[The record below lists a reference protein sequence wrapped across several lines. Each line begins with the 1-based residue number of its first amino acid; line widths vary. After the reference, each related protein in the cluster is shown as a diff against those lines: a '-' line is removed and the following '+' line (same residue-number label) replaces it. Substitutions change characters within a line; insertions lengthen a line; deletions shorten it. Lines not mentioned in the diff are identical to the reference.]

1 MMRFAIANQTLLQ
14 WPVCSNC
21 GRTHVVWLVSGM
33 DQRQSAR
40 IFSPF
45 NNFVQIELLLEVKS
59 NRSSR
64 SSRNCYD
71 ECFPIHLLRSLIRS
85 SLHNDGGQC
94 IECVECIECV
104 AFSTFKCNST
114 TERMLI
120 TCFCL
125 SPVQANWRRGRF
137 LLFAR
142 RKSCSEWDE
151 ALRVTMKRAV
161 LPIIRSWSLFIFHN
175 FSSFWIQYSG
185 QIECLNIYLMRILNP
200 KYESILR
207 FSRVPHFMLRTIESI
222 VEIELHLKMY
232 QLEKFPTEMFIHS
245 GILVSGFGNKTECKS
260 DHKMMRFS
268 IYKRT
273 FLRLL
278 LIWIIQRLHWVQ
290 RIQMLTK
297 KKCGRIIRPNHK
309 I

>member
-161 LPIIRSWSLFIFHN
+161 LPHTKNNQNNSFVIVVHIPQFLKLLNSIFRPNRVFEHLLN
-175 FSSFWIQYSG
+175 ENIKPKIWINFAVFSSTTFYASNNWINCG
-185 QIECLNIYLMRILNP
+185 NWIAFENV
-200 KYESILR
+200 SIR
-207 FSRVPHFMLRTIESI
+207 KIPNRNVHSFGHF
-222 VEIELHLKMY
+222 
-232 QLEKFPTEMFIHS
+232 
-245 GILVSGFGNKTECKS
+245 GFG
-260 DHKMMRFS
+260 
-268 IYKRT
+268 
-273 FLRLL
+273 L
-278 LIWIIQRLHWVQ
+278 W
-290 RIQMLTK
+290 
-297 KKCGRIIRPNHK
+297 
-309 I
+309 